1 MFSPHNIFQ
10 EMDMKGG
17 VLNHTG
23 IELLRN
29 VETKGI
35 KFSSTM
41 LPSRITLQRHARKV
55 ELIANNLCPIQCYE
69 DGNEFGEGFRF
80 DFEKTT
86 KLLLKARDLIGI
98 AATRKVELSSSI
110 DGATLTK
117 SLGFVA
123 AGVKLIDIACKHPI
137 TKECVNVPAAESCLT
152 QSKERCFPY
161 EIVIAKDNTNTYRTF
176 EQFFT
181 FMGDAASDGEVDE
194 NGVCRN
200 KTHPEFLPFNLSSTG
215 DMVGHNKCLKRE
227 GAHSL
232 QKTFAS
238 IAMKFEAKVMC

>member
-1 MFSPHNIFQ
+1 MFSPHNILQ

-17 VLNHTG
+17 VLNYTG

-55 ELIANNLCPIQCYE
+55 ELIANDLCPVQCYE

-80 DFEKTT
+80 YFEKTT
-86 KLLLKARDLIGI
+86 KLLLKTHDLIGT

-137 TKECVNVPAAESCLT
+137 TKEFVDVPAAYGTLPAAGGCAPHPAPQWPQPFFFPPHPLPPSPLPPPRPLSPCCWLT
-152 QSKERCFPY
+152 GCW
-161 EIVIAKDNTNTYRTF
+161 
-176 EQFFT
+176 
-181 FMGDAASDGEVDE
+181 
-194 NGVCRN
+194 
-200 KTHPEFLPFNLSSTG
+200 
-215 DMVGHNKCLKRE
+215 
-227 GAHSL
+227 
-232 QKTFAS
+232 
-238 IAMKFEAKVMC
+238 